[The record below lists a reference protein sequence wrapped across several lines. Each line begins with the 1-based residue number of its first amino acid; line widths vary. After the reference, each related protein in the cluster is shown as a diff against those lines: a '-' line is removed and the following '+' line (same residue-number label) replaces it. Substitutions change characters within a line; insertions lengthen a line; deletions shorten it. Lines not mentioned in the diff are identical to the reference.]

1 MSDISELET
10 RITTALERISTGLS
24 ALSPQATGADEEIA
38 RLKAALDDE
47 RTTNSQLAER
57 LKAVQ
62 HSRTEEADGLHKEL
76 ERLTAQLATDEVVIT
91 KMRQANADLRA
102 NNDALRKAAGDGVVD
117 ADLVNASMATEL
129 EGLRVAQAADRA
141 ELDAVLGELGQL
153 IAENDPNAPTGSE
166 KEGADA

>member
-10 RITTALERISTGLS
+10 RITTALERISSGLS
-24 ALSPQATGADEEIA
+24 ALPPQATGADDEIA

-47 RTTNSQLAER
+47 RTTNSQMAER

-62 HSRTEEADGLHKEL
+62 HSRTEEADRLHKEL

-102 NNDALRKAAGDGVVD
+102 NNDALRNAVGDGVVD
-117 ADLVNASMATEL
+117 AELVNASMATEL

-153 IAENDPNAPTGSE
+153 IAENDPDAPTESK
-166 KEGADA
+166 KEGTDA